1 MNSMG
6 YSYTQVRT
14 EMGFSLW
21 PPFQFRENRIGK
33 SSWSEAFQS
42 VSFIDIWPPHKFIN
56 ITFQVPSTCLPSKFT
71 APCKSTSSST
81 PASHFHIKT
90 HWSTPSTPTPYPY
103 LCVSSPLPGRI
114 AFSCNPAVTQNIIYL
129 QINRLAHKIWRKL
142 NAGSNKKRYLT
153 LSPWLSGNWDKQT
166 STLCEIR

>member
-33 SSWSEAFQS
+33 SSWCEAFQS

-90 HWSTPSTPTPYPY
+90 HWSTPFYTNPIPVSLCQFTPSWENCIFLQSCCHPKYY
-103 LCVSSPLPGRI
+103 LL
-114 AFSCNPAVTQNIIYL
+114 
-129 QINRLAHKIWRKL
+129 LAHKIWRKL

-153 LSPWLSGNWDKQT
+153 LSPWLSGNWDKQA
-166 STLCEIR
+166 STLCEIK